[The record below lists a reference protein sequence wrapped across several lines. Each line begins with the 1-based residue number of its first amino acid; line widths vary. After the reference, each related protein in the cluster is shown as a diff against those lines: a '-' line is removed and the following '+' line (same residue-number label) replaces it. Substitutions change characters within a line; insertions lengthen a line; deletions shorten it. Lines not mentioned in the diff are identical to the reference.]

1 MPEKLCR
8 TSLSPAKIALGCGMI
23 PRFHGCARLSMAGFQ
38 GVEFGSRLDIC
49 DKTTRNVWPIIDYV
63 IVGSPDDGFLAPPG
77 HLGTKRRL
85 TRERTSSSGLFR
97 SFFPGEIDPSAAQVH
112 FKPNIRK
119 TSRGPCGMMQYKRCN
134 FREL

>member
-8 TSLSPAKIALGCGMI
+8 TSLSPAKIALGCGII

-38 GVEFGSRLDIC
+38 GVEFGSRLDTC

-63 IVGSPDDGFLAPPG
+63 IVGPPDDGFLAPPG

-85 TRERTSSSGLFR
+85 TTERTSSSGLFR
-97 SFFPGEIDPSAAQVH
+97 SFSQVRS
-112 FKPNIRK
+112 IR
-119 TSRGPCGMMQYKRCN
+119 PPLRCISN
-134 FREL
+134 QTFERLVEGLAG